1 MRWGSKKVAA
11 ERAALPG
18 EILAAIEGVAMYVRH
33 GDENTP
39 RIVVQP
45 VGWSGFLYS
54 DEAAEKW
61 IRRAYPELTQYQI
74 ERAVNYLASLV
85 RTHHRESRPERK
97 RSNWMNSWRQE

>member
-1 MRWGSKKVAA
+1 MWWGSKKAAA

-45 VGWSGFLYS
+45 VGWSGFIYS
-54 DEAAEKW
+54 DDAAEKW
-61 IRRAYPELTQYQI
+61 IRKAYPELKQYQI
-74 ERAVNYLASLV
+74 ERTVNYLASLV
-85 RTHHRESRPERK
+85 RSHYREQRPKQKRES
-97 RSNWMNSWRQE
+97 WMNRY

>member
-1 MRWGSKKVAA
+1 MWWGSKKAAA

-45 VGWSGFLYS
+45 VGWSGFIYS
-54 DEAAEKW
+54 DDVAEKW
-61 IRRAYPELTQYQI
+61 IRKAYPELKRSHYREQRPKQK
-74 ERAVNYLASLV
+74 
-85 RTHHRESRPERK
+85 RES
-97 RSNWMNSWRQE
+97 WMNRY

>member
-1 MRWGSKKVAA
+1 MWWGSKKAAA
-11 ERAALPG
+11 ERAPLPG

-45 VGWSGFLYS
+45 VGWSGFIYS
-54 DEAAEKW
+54 DDAAEKW
-61 IRRAYPELTQYQI
+61 IRKAYPELKQYQI

-85 RTHHRESRPERK
+85 RSHYREQHPKQKRES
-97 RSNWMNSWRQE
+97 WMNRY

>member
-1 MRWGSKKVAA
+1 MWWGSKKAAA

-45 VGWSGFLYS
+45 VGWSGFIYS
-54 DEAAEKW
+54 DDAAENGFA
-61 IRRAYPELTQYQI
+61 RLT
-74 ERAVNYLASLV
+74 RSLSST
-85 RTHHRESRPERK
+85 RLNAP
-97 RSNWMNSWRQE
+97 

>member
-1 MRWGSKKVAA
+1 MWWGSKKVAA
-11 ERAALPG
+11 RSAALPG
-18 EILAAIEGVAMYVRH
+18 ETLAAIEGVAMYTRH
-33 GDENTP
+33 GDENNP

-85 RTHHRESRPERK
+85 RSHHRDSRSEAQRER
-97 RSNWMNSWRQE
+97 WMTRF